1 MQFTQAESFPR
12 TWTAL
17 NVHSDPAPGGSALV
31 CCSPSR
37 PPCFPAGHPFLQV
50 RRCSLTP
57 LCTGV
62 SWVHRLTDPSV
73 KLPVTHS
80 TLLENSFFF
89 FKTKCYLLSV
99 TPSGQTLRTPTDC
112 STPGFPVLHYLPEF
126 AQTHMHRVGEAI
138 QQCAH
143 SKFQTLERNITYMI
157 LPALTSSLT
166 C

>member
-12 TWTAL
+12 TCTAL

-80 TLLENSFFF
+80 TLLENSCLFFF
-89 FKTKCYLLSV
+89 FKRSV
-99 TPSGQTLRTPTDC
+99 TCFQSLRQVRLFAPPRIAAHQASLSSTISQSLLRPTCIESVKPSNSVHILN
-112 STPGFPVLHYLPEF
+112 
-126 AQTHMHRVGEAI
+126 
-138 QQCAH
+138 
-143 SKFQTLERNITYMI
+143 SKRY
-157 LPALTSSLT
+157 
-166 C
+166 